1 MLPPEREKDEDYPMG
16 QRKIVAE
23 VLAGQRSFVQA
34 DGDDVVTGRLEEL
47 EHPNVDDS

>member
-1 MLPPEREKDEDYPMG
+1 MG

-23 VLAGQRSFVQA
+23 VLAGQRVQA

-47 EHPNVDDS
+47 EAPNVDDS